1 MLKHGGIFYFSIVH
15 PAFYDTEW
23 IKDNNGYCYAKKIER
38 YLNFYNFENNF
49 WGKTLHFHRPF
60 SYYLNLLS
68 KHEFVLKHIEE
79 PKSYDGAH
87 KNADLPLFF
96 AEYQK
101 NIK

>member
-1 MLKHGGIFYFSIVH
+1 MRGREITMEK
-15 PAFYDTEW
+15 T
-23 IKDNNGYCYAKKIER
+23 ER

-49 WGKTLHFHRPF
+49 WDKTLHFHRPF

-87 KNADLPLFF
+87 KMQTCRYLYL
-96 AEYQK
+96 Q
-101 NIK
+101 NIKKYKIKY